1 MVAEKR
7 RKYRAEAKHGPFAYA
22 GKPSPGK
29 NPAKKQRCVLENP
42 I

>member
-7 RKYRAEAKHGPFAYA
+7 RKNGAEAEHDPFALA
-22 GKPSPGK
+22 GKPLATK